1 LVDLQRISS
10 RSQASAAGPKG
21 AEGGQK
27 QKSLHLG
34 GLGATFRFFSYA
46 QSLLKSGA
54 KVKKEAE
61 NNSVHVGDT
70 LSIEWQPVLKRQ
82 QKKSISVL
90 GTNSKRG
97 SKLPLFN

>member
-1 LVDLQRISS
+1 VIGESECSQQRYSLKD
-10 RSQASAAGPKG
+10 AGDD
-21 AEGGQK
+21 QK

-61 NNSVHVGDT
+61 NNSVHVDNT
-70 LSIEWQPVLKRQ
+70 LLIDWQPVC
-82 QKKSISVL
+82 
-90 GTNSKRG
+90 
-97 SKLPLFN
+97 

>member
-1 LVDLQRISS
+1 MGL
-10 RSQASAAGPKG
+10 KG

-61 NNSVHVGDT
+61 INSVHCGST
-70 LSIEWQPVLKRQ
+70 LSMDWQPVLKRQ
-82 QKKSISVL
+82 PIKVNICIGNKQ
-90 GTNSKRG
+90 
-97 SKLPLFN
+97 

>member
-1 LVDLQRISS
+1 MVDLQRISS

-61 NNSVHVGDT
+61 NNSVHVGAYLVDRLAT
-70 LSIEWQPVLKRQ
+70 SVKAPA
-82 QKKSISVL
+82 KKVNICI
-90 GTNSKRG
+90 GNKQ
-97 SKLPLFN
+97 